1 MKAWGCFQFLF
12 TGERRVVRGAC
23 EESLEK
29 WKRADHPSLLSQAVI
44 SGVEESQ
51 TSAGMHACM
60 YLCVH
65 VCVSLCVGLAKRI
78 IWVFP

>member
-1 MKAWGCFQFLF
+1 MKAWGCFQFLC